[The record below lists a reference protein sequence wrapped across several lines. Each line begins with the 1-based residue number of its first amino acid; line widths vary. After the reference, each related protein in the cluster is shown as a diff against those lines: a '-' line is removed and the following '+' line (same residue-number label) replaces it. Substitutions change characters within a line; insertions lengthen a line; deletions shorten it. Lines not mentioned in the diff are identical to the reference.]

1 LTKENDMSKYPYQVR
16 VNEEKDIEKKVE
28 ADDGS
33 GSTTVVEKIKVWRT
47 VGKQESLNEARKVAE
62 GHAYNRDH
70 EDVRIERVNGRLIEC
85 AGKLE

>member
-1 LTKENDMSKYPYQVR
+1 MSKNPYQVR
-16 VNEEKDIEKKVE
+16 VNEEEDIKKTVVAE
-28 ADDGS
+28 DGS

-47 VGKQESLNEARKVAE
+47 VGKQTSLNEARKVAD
-62 GHAYNRDH
+62 GHGYNRPR